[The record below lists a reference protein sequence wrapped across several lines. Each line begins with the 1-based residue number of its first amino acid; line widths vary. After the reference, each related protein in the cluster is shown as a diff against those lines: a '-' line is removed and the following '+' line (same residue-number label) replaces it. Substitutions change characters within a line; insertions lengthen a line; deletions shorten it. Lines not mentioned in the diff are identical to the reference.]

1 MIVMA
6 SHYHVCN
13 YESTA
18 VLPME
23 FISYGDFLC
32 SKEGGGKGGGGESG
46 GLSLTGQCRQEG
58 SWEGLGSGEV
68 RITVRNPASAGEQAP
83 RIRRFPSGGT
93 AHCYATI

>member
-1 MIVMA
+1 VRGGRGLA
-6 SHYHVCN
+6 
-13 YESTA
+13 
-18 VLPME
+18 
-23 FISYGDFLC
+23 GR
-32 SKEGGGKGGGGESG
+32 KRGGGRGGGGG
-46 GLSLTGQCRQEG
+46 GCVGGGGWWGGGGGGQCRQEG

>member
-1 MIVMA
+1 MA
-6 SHYHVCN
+6 
-13 YESTA
+13 
-18 VLPME
+18 
-23 FISYGDFLC
+23 ISYAPK
-32 SKEGGGKGGGGESG
+32 SEGGKVLAGKRQA
-46 GLSLTGQCRQEG
+46 GQCRQEG